1 MVTARAKGEPEGDVP
16 DDSAEELQHQSEETE
31 EDQNLTQLLPSPQ
44 PRRPTGYISYAKGLG
59 GSSSTREG

>member
-31 EDQNLTQLLPSPQ
+31 EDQNLTQLLP
-44 PRRPTGYISYAKGLG
+44 RRPTGYISYAKGLG